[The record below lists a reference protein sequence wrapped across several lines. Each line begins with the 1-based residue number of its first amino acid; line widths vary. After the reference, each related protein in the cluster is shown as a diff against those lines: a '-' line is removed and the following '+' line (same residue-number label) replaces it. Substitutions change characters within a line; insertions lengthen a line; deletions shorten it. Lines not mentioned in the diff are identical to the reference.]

1 MSRRLQFIIQACLR
15 MQMFLHKIEY
25 RRPLYTYVKYF
36 QFSHLGLDSLCDFF
50 SSSLQQLT
58 LPSRT

>member
-25 RRPLYTYVKYF
+25 RRPLHTTYVKYF
-36 QFSHLGLDSLCDFF
+36 QFSHLGLDI
-50 SSSLQQLT
+50 
-58 LPSRT
+58 